1 MTIKEFNDFK
11 KSPEYHTFLMAKP
24 LEKVLEKAETKI
36 IEKNIKCGDKV
47 LEFIKIYGKFYFE
60 RIEKNSGDSITFSCS
75 PVDNYCP
82 FWEEFQE
89 VAVYIGCFRNIS
101 CGNSYKNESIEK
113 FYMLSDGAFYNQD
126 KKKIADNSETFLDYV
141 MTVEYDYHALILES
155 TYRRLQEAGWYEG
168 RKTDIS
174 GLVKECEKDGVFL
187 TEPQKRFIEEF
198 GGLEGSRED
207 SHYFYISDSRIIQ
220 SHNTDFFY
228 FINIFIDEDLELESE
243 EINTVVKNY
252 EKNTVRIGEYGYY
265 AQSILLAENG
275 LMLLADD
282 GGNVNLLG
290 RTAMEGFNILLG
302 Y

>member
-11 KSPEYHTFLMAKP
+11 KSSAYHTFLMAKP
-24 LEKVLEKAETKI
+24 LEKVLEKAEAKM

-47 LEFIKIYGKFYFE
+47 LEFIKTYGKFYSE
-60 RIEKNSGDSITFSCS
+60 RIEKISGDTITFNCS

-126 KKKIADNSETFLDYV
+126 KKKIADNSETFWDYV
-141 MTVEYDYHALILES
+141 MTVEYDYHAPILES

-168 RKTDIS
+168 RKIDIS
-174 GLVKECEKDGVFL
+174 GLVRECEKDGVFL

-207 SHYFYISDSRIIQ
+207 SHYFYISDNRKIQ
-220 SHNTDFFY
+220 AHNTEFFY
-228 FINIFIDEDLELESE
+228 FINIFIDKDLELESE
-243 EINTVVKNY
+243 EINPVVKEY
-252 EKNTVRIGEYGYY
+252 GENTVRIGEYGYY
-265 AQSILLAENG
+265 AQSLLLAENG

-282 GGNVNLLG
+282 GGSVELLG
-290 RTAMEGFNILLG
+290 RTAMECFNNILR
-302 Y
+302 